1 LHETPCSGGAV
12 ADDANATHA
21 KNGQT

>member
-1 LHETPCSGGAV
+1 VHETPCSGGAV